1 MGLVILAGMKVIQIS
16 DEAYK
21 TLARWKLLTGL
32 PMGWLARAAIK
43 MADREWRRNGVVVP
57 KRSK

>member
-1 MGLVILAGMKVIQIS
+1 MGNMKVIQIS